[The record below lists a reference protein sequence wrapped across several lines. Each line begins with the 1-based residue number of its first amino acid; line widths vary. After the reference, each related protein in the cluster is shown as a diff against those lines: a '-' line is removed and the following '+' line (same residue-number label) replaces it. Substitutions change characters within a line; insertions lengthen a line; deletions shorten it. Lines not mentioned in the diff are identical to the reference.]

1 MDHDDENNENDVDD
15 GNNDV
20 ECNVNNHN
28 DDDHDNNNRLW
39 EGNSGC
45 RFVFYGIR
53 DNNINETPC
62 WTKLQRFINSC
73 KVNSSEVNLGRG
85 LLIVDEHP
93 REVWRS
99 LVTITFPDCEI

>member
-1 MDHDDENNENDVDD
+1 MDHEDENNENDVDD

-28 DDDHDNNNRLW
+28 DDDHDNSTRLW

-53 DNNINETPC
+53 DNNINETAC

-73 KVNSSEVNLGRG
+73 KVNSSEVNLGCG
-85 LLIVDEHP
+85 LFIGGEHP

-99 LVTITFPDCEI
+99 LVYITFPDCEI

>member
-45 RFVFYGIR
+45 RFVFYAIR
-53 DNNINETPC
+53 DNNGYKCGSMLDQAPAIH
-62 WTKLQRFINSC
+62 K
-73 KVNSSEVNLGRG
+73 
-85 LLIVDEHP
+85 
-93 REVWRS
+93 
-99 LVTITFPDCEI
+99 